1 MRLPH
6 FVLLGTLAA
15 LLAACAPFH
24 PSTTLPV
31 TVAASP
37 NFGPRR
43 PNLVIIH
50 HTGSQSVERAL
61 HSLRSPAREVSAH
74 YLIARDGRIFQ
85 LVDEQ
90 ARAWHAGHSWWGGQA
105 DVNSASLGIE
115 LDNDGNE
122 PFAEA
127 QIVSLLALLADI
139 RQRYEI
145 PAANF
150 LGHADV
156 APARKV
162 DPSAYFPWR
171 RLAQHGFGLWCDRP
185 LPLAPPGLD
194 LALALSALG
203 YDTGVP
209 ETARQ
214 AFRLH
219 YMPGDPAPLEEDEK
233 ALAYCLQQLKAMK
246 P

>member
-1 MRLPH
+1 MRLSH
-6 FVLLGTLAA
+6 IVIFGTLAA

-31 TVAASP
+31 TVKASP

-50 HTGSQSVERAL
+50 HTGSQSVEQAM

-74 YLIARDGRIFQ
+74 YLISRDGRLFQ

-90 ARAWHAGHSWWGGQA
+90 ARAWHAGQSWWGGQ
-105 DVNSASLGIE
+105 DDINSASLGIE

-127 QIVSLLALLADI
+127 QIISLLALLADI
-139 RQRYEI
+139 RQRYQI

-162 DPSAYFPWR
+162 DPSAHFPWR
-171 RLAQHGFGLWCDRP
+171 RLAQDGYGLWCDRP
-185 LPLAPPGLD
+185 LLPAPPGLD
-194 LALALSALG
+194 LVLALSALG
-203 YDTGVP
+203 YDTREP
-209 ETARQ
+209 EAARQ

-219 YMPGDPAPLEEDEK
+219 YMPDEPAPFEEDEK
-233 ALAYCLQQLKAMK
+233 ALAYCLQQLKTL
-246 P
+246 PP